1 MIRSDLSDATAAF
14 LSGFEFM
21 KEQLD
26 MLVEIQELEGQN
38 FKIQSE
44 LDRMPERLQQLD
56 DRYNAFEK
64 EVGTSVE
71 NLDEMRKACRS
82 FDADLADND
91 VLIKKNK
98 ATLTTVKTNKE
109 YQALLKGIE
118 ELKTKASKI
127 EDEILSYLG
136 RIESAENEINE
147 KKLELKQI
155 EQHIAAEKK
164 VLLQKESEDR
174 NILAELIEKQ
184 EEKYK
189 LLDKKILDIFH
200 KVKNGTGNT
209 GIVVVKNAVCSGCNM
224 NIPAQMYNEL
234 QRLDSLKFCPFCSRI
249 MYWMPVA

>member
-1 MIRSDLSDATAAF
+1 
-14 LSGFEFM
+14 M

-26 MLVEIQELEGQN
+26 ALVEIQELEGQN

-56 DRYNAFEK
+56 DRYNSFEK

-164 VLLQKESEDR
+164 VLLQKEAEDR

-189 LLDKKILDIFH
+189 VLDKKILDIFH
-200 KVKNGTGNT
+200 KVKKGTGNT
-209 GIVVVKNAVCSGCNM
+209 GIVVVKNAVCSGCHM

-249 MYWMPVA
+249 MYWIPDA